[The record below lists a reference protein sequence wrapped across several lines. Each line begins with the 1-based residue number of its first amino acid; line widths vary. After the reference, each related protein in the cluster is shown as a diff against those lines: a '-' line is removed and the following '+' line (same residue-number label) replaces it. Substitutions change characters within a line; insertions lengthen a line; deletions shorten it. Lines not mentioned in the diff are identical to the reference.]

1 MSNDLKIKLYK
12 ACQSYAQSK
21 IDEIKLAISSAQDA
35 ANSETKSTAGDK
47 HDTARAMMQL
57 DVEQKSKQ
65 QAEAEKLK
73 MALAQFSPHSGKSEI
88 GLGSLVQ
95 TNGANYYI
103 SVSAG
108 KLEIEGVLYFAV
120 SPISPI
126 AQVMKGM
133 RKGDGFKFN
142 GKRFEILEVS

>member
-1 MSNDLKIKLYK
+1 MNKDLKTVLYK
-12 ACQSYAQSK
+12 ACQDYAQLK
-21 IDEIKLAISSAQDA
+21 IDEIKLAISSAQNA

-73 MALAQFSPHSGKSEI
+73 MAMAQFSPTSGGFEI

-95 TNGANYYI
+95 TKTVNYYI
-103 SVSAG
+103 SISAG
-108 KLEIEGVLYFAV
+108 KIELDGKTYFAI

-126 AQVMKGM
+126 AQAMKGKK
-133 RKGDGFKFN
+133 KGETFEFN
-142 GKRFEILEVS
+142 GKGFDLLHVS

>member
-1 MSNDLKIKLYK
+1 MSKETKLALYK
-12 ACQSYAQSK
+12 ACQDYAQSR
-21 IDEIKLAISSAQDA
+21 IDEIKLAISSAQNA

-73 MALAQFSPHSGKSEI
+73 MALAQFSPDSGNSAV

-95 TNGANYYI
+95 TNAATYYLSI
-103 SVSAG
+103 SAG
-108 KLEIEGVLYFAV
+108 KLEIDGKTYFAV
-120 SPISPI
+120 SPVSPI
-126 AQVMKGM
+126 AQAMKG
-133 RKGDGFKFN
+133 KVAGDNFSFN
-142 GKRFEILEVS
+142 GRSFEIQELF